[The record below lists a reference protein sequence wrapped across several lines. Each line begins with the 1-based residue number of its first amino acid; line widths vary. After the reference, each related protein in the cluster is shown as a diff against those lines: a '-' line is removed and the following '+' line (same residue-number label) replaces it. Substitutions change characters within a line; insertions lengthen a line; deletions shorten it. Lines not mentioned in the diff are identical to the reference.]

1 LFHGHLTVSVP
12 AYIWLSSRLEKETDV
27 HLSVGRLAYQDFRQI
42 WRLWKRSLDFGSRP
56 DADLHF
62 PAMVS
67 PSRAQKVKAREN
79 FTTC

>member
-1 LFHGHLTVSVP
+1 MNRF
-12 AYIWLSSRLEKETDV
+12 IV
-27 HLSVGRLAYQDFRQI
+27 HPLVWHDDIRTNHEVVFTRP
-42 WRLWKRSLDFGSRP
+42 RP

-62 PAMVS
+62 PSMVS